1 MYEDSY
7 HTIKSE
13 AVAEFKDRG
22 SKFVA
27 VVFPIN
33 NIEEFKIKLKI
44 LKDEHPKA
52 SHFCFAYRL
61 GIDGI
66 IFRSTDAGEPSGTA
80 GKPILNQLDSFGVT
94 NIALVVIRY
103 FGGSLLGIPGLINA
117 YKTSASLV
125 LQTSHKI
132 KMPILVNY
140 ILQFDY
146 TKMNE
151 VMIQI
156 KKYNC
161 VVLKKESTLF
171 CEMNIGIQK
180 SNQEI
185 CLLRFKEISGLSIEK
200 DSTKKIKMFIVGLV
214 I

>member
-1 MYEDSY
+1 MNEDSY
-7 HTIKSE
+7 HTIKSK

-22 SKFVA
+22 SKFIA
-27 VVFPIN
+27 IAFPIITTN
-33 NIEEFKIKLKI
+33 DFKVKLKAI
-44 LKDEHPKA
+44 KEEHPKA

-61 GIDGI
+61 GTDGI
-66 IFRSTDAGEPSGTA
+66 IFRYTDAGEPSGSA
-80 GKPILNQLDSFGVT
+80 GKPILNQIDSFGVT
-94 NIALVVIRY
+94 NIALVVTRY

-140 ILQFDY
+140 ILQFNY

-185 CLLRFKEISGLSIEK
+185 CLLRFKEITGLSIEK
-200 DSTKKIKMFIVGLV
+200 ESTKK
-214 I
+214 

>member
-1 MYEDSY
+1 MCEDSY

-66 IFRSTDAGEPSGTA
+66 VFRSTDAGEPSGTA

-103 FGGSLLGIPGLINA
+103 FGGNLLGIPGLINA

-125 LQTSHKI
+125 LQTAHKI
-132 KMPILVNY
+132 KMPILIHY
-140 ILQFDY
+140 TLQFDY

-185 CLLRFKEISGLSIEK
+185 CLLRFKEITGLSIQK
-200 DSTKKIKMFIVGLV
+200 KLTKK
-214 I
+214 